1 MTAVSLEFDAP
12 PYQPIEY
19 DEEEVDTEEEVYEDQ
34 VFYDY
39 EDQVD
44 YDDIES

>member
-1 MTAVSLEFDAP
+1 MTAVSLESNAP

-19 DEEEVDTEEEVYEDQ
+19 EEEVDTEEEVYEDQ